1 MPLTCVG
8 CKALTVLSFTA
19 TAAVACSGTAQF
31 MVINKSGS
39 WNTRTRM
46 TSEIIYFSLKTI
58 VFFSVVEYICLMK
71 ALSGAQSGRKKEN
84 KAKRKDRKKRKNVG
98 AIVV

>member
-1 MPLTCVG
+1 
-8 CKALTVLSFTA
+8 
-19 TAAVACSGTAQF
+19 
-31 MVINKSGS
+31 
-39 WNTRTRM
+39 
-46 TSEIIYFSLKTI
+46 
-58 VFFSVVEYICLMK
+58 MK